1 MTTRMIDQPIA
12 AASESTS
19 TRTWS
24 SDLQQWFCFAERPVD
39 IASATFFR
47 IAFGC
52 LTAAWSWDYLTSGRV
67 TRLYV
72 LPQFHFTYPG
82 FEWLTPWSGVGMYVH
97 FLVMLALSLCIAA
110 GWFYRVAAV
119 AFALCFTY
127 FFLLERTNYQN
138 HYYLMALVS
147 WMLPLLPLN
156 RNVSVDAWRRP
167 EISSET
173 APAWV
178 YWVIQFHIAIPY
190 FFGGVAKLTPD
201 WMLGQPMGMFL
212 QTKAEFPIVGSW
224 LSWPAMGAMLSWYG
238 LMFDLLIVPALL
250 WKKTRILA
258 YLLCVVFHL
267 GNSALFQI
275 HVFPWFMI
283 AATTIFFAPDWPRR
297 ILSGST
303 GKTEPEAASREAE
316 RVGAQATPIRWTLRK
331 QVVLVL
337 ALLYAAF
344 HCLWPLRSRLYG
356 EETSWTERGHLFSWR
371 MMLRA
376 KEVGIGYAVS
386 DPATG
391 RVANVDHKQFID
403 PEQAEKFPRDPELIL
418 KMAHFIADKAEKDMG
433 RRPQVYAFVLASL
446 NGRKPQLMID
456 PNVDLAAQPL
466 YTAGAHSWIV
476 PLTEPF
482 RSSPWS
488 VPIEQWREHVELPEF
503 KFMKGPS
510 QGERN

>member
-1 MTTRMIDQPIA
+1 MTTRMIDQPLREK
-12 AASESTS
+12 SEGTS
-19 TRTWS
+19 PRTWS
-24 SDLQQWFCFAERPVD
+24 SDLQQLMRLAERPADNSSV
-39 IASATFFR
+39 TFFR

-72 LPQFHFTYPG
+72 VPQFHFTYPG
-82 FEWLTPWSGVGMYVH
+82 FEWLAPWSGVGMYVH
-97 FLVMLALSLCIAA
+97 FIVMLVLSLFIAA
-110 GWFYRVAAV
+110 GWYYRWASM

-147 WMLPLLPLN
+147 WLMPLLPLN
-156 RNVSVDAWRRP
+156 RNVAMDARRP
-167 EISSET
+167 GMASQT
-173 APAWV
+173 VPAWV
-178 YWVIQFHIAIPY
+178 YWVIQFHIALPY

-212 QTKAEFPIVGSW
+212 QTKADFPMVGPW
-224 LSWPAMGAMLSWYG
+224 LSWPATGVLLSWYG
-238 LMFDLLIVPALL
+238 LFFDLLIVPALL
-250 WKKTRILA
+250 WKRTRAVA
-258 YLLCVVFHL
+258 YLMCVAFHL

-297 ILSGST
+297 LLSGSQ
-303 GKTEPEAASREAE
+303 GNSESEATTDKAHVE
-316 RVGAQATPIRWTLRK
+316 GAPFHWTLAK
-331 QVVLVL
+331 QLLCGFAVVYVT
-337 ALLYAAF
+337 F
-344 HCLWPLRSRLYG
+344 HCLWPLRSRLFA

-376 KEVGIGYAVS
+376 KEVGIGFAVS
-386 DPATG
+386 DPTTG

-403 PEQAEKFPRDPELIL
+403 AEQAEKFPRDPQLIL
-418 KMAHFIADKAEKDMG
+418 QMAHFIANRAEEDMD

-456 PNVDLAAQPL
+456 PNIDLAAEPL
-466 YTAGAHSWIV
+466 RASGARSWIV
-476 PLTEPF
+476 PLSEPF
-482 RSSPWS
+482 REIPWA

-503 KFMKGPS
+503 KFMKGAS
-510 QGERN
+510 KGETN

>member
-1 MTTRMIDQPIA
+1 MIDKSVIET
-12 AASESTS
+12 SEVNLP
-19 TRTWS
+19 RLWS
-24 SDLQQWFCFAERPVD
+24 SDLQQLLCLAERQVD
-39 IASATFFR
+39 NASATFFR
-47 IAFGC
+47 IAFGG

-72 LPQFHFTYPG
+72 LPQLHFTYPG
-82 FEWLTPWSGVGMYVH
+82 FEWLTPWPGAGMYVH
-97 FLVMLALSLCIAA
+97 FLIMLTLSLFIAVGCYYPWA
-110 GWFYRVAAV
+110 SI
-119 AFALCFTY
+119 AFALCFTH

-147 WMLPLLPLN
+147 WMMPFLPLN

-167 EISSET
+167 ELASQMV
-173 APAWV
+173 PLWV
-178 YWVIQFHIAIPY
+178 YWVIQFHIALPY
-190 FFGGVAKLTPD
+190 LFGGVAKLTAD

-212 QTKAEFPIVGSW
+212 LTKAEAPIVGTW
-224 LSWPAMGAMLSWYG
+224 LAWPAMGAILSWYG
-238 LMFDLLIVPALL
+238 LFFDLMIVPALI
-250 WKKTRILA
+250 WKRTRTIA
-258 YLLCVVFHL
+258 FLLCVVFHL

-297 ILSGST
+297 VLSSAT
-303 GKTEPEAASREAE
+303 VNPVSNSESASANAH
-316 RVGAQATPIRWTLRK
+316 GTPCHWTFAKRI
-331 QVVLVL
+331 VCGL
-337 ALLYAAF
+337 ALLYAMF
-344 HCLWPLRSRLYG
+344 HCLWPLRSRLYA

-386 DPATG
+386 DPSTG

-418 KMAHFIADKAEKDMG
+418 KMAHFIADKAERDMG
-433 RRPQVYAFVLASL
+433 RRPEVYAFVLASL

-466 YTAGAHSWIV
+466 HATGARAWIV
-476 PLTEPF
+476 PLSEPF
-482 RSSPWS
+482 RTTPWT

-503 KFMKGPS
+503 KFMKDAKRVTAP
-510 QGERN
+510 